1 MIGNKVNINTYKKQ
15 WSILKNDHAYPNT
28 NLVRLEKWFLKIPG
42 LVLDH
47 GCGYGENL
55 IFLTTKGYNVTAVD
69 ISEDLIEFVKIK
81 CKLNKVPPTLFNLIA
96 ITGEESLPFE
106 DKSFDHI
113 ISLGVLHLMGDK
125 KTAYKC
131 IQELIRCLKPRGKI
145 IVSTQGKGNS
155 HVNDAKP
162 LGNESYFY
170 EETKSNSSFDGTEK
184 NSKDSY
190 HKLALYIPDDD
201 ESFAS
206 LFDGC
211 KVDEVGSWDNDYC
224 GVKGKHL
231 VALATKKH
239 E

>member
-1 MIGNKVNINTYKKQ
+1 
-15 WSILKNDHAYPNT
+15 
-28 NLVRLEKWFLKIPG
+28 
-42 LVLDH
+42 
-47 GCGYGENL
+47 
-55 IFLTTKGYNVTAVD
+55 
-69 ISEDLIEFVKIK
+69 
-81 CKLNKVPPTLFNLIA
+81 
-96 ITGEESLPFE
+96 
-106 DKSFDHI
+106 
-113 ISLGVLHLMGDK
+113 MGDK

-131 IQELIRCLKPRGKI
+131 IQELIRCLKPGGKI

-170 EETKSNSSFDGTEK
+170 EETKSSLSFDGTEK

-190 HKLALYIPDDD
+190 HKLELYIPDDD
-201 ESFAS
+201 ELFAS